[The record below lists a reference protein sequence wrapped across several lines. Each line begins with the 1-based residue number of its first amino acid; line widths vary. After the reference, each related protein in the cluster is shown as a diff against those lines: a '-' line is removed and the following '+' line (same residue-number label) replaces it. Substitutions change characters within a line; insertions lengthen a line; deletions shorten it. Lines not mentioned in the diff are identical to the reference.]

1 MGNAPT
7 THTYTA
13 TGGPVT
19 VPGQV
24 NPIFNIAP
32 VVTGTAI
39 TSTDGINFNL
49 AAGHTY
55 ICTATVVDL
64 TPYVSIQFMDNTT
77 ATTFGL
83 LTHRPPDG
91 TSAVTITGHLIVAI
105 PTVISVV
112 IVSNTDTATTAAS
125 ASAAFTSAFSTPVS
139 ALASVPAFASAFSTP
154 ALSADLK
161 SADQATAKLPSPP
174 PQPVCQISIIVAA

>member
-83 LTHRPPDG
+83 LTRRPPDG

-125 ASAAFTSAFSTPVS
+125 APFTSAFSTPAP
-139 ALASVPAFASAFSTP
+139 ALASVPVPTSASV
-154 ALSADLK
+154 ADPK
-161 SADQATAKLPSPP
+161 SAGQPAAKSSSPP